1 MLGQG
6 ALDLGRRHPHATRLD
21 HVVGAAGVPET
32 AGRVLPV
39 LVSSADPLAHE
50 GLLRTLVLVPVA
62 GARAVP
68 LDEQIAD
75 FARRDRAAGLVHD
88 HRVVPGYQCAARAR
102 ADLAAPVRNECMAH
116 LGRPDAVENLE
127 PESLEPA
134 VVNRLRQRL
143 TRGQA
148 EAHRPEVVQPFGV
161 RDLEHRGE
169 GGRYREE
176 QGRPL
181 ARENL
186 EHLCRLGAPGVEHGR
201 GAHVEREIQGVAEPV
216 GEEQPGHG
224 EAAVVR
230 ADLQYVP
237 PERLAADDHVVVQV
251 HGGLGRTRRTGRVQ
265 PEGDVVLGRV
275 RRVELVRLRG
285 HELGQ
290 PDLPRPGPAR
300 HHELPQEPEMR
311 PDRFDR
317 RCQVLAGDDDRGAAV
332 VQDVLVIARLEERV
346 RRHRHGADLQRTPKR
361 VHELGTVG
369 QQQQHAL
376 LHADTEPSQRVAA
389 AVGAGPHLAVRDIP
403 AAAAN
408 GEPAGAA
415 FRDVA
420 VDEPGGGVAGAG
432 DVHGSC

>member
-1 MLGQG
+1 ISRSRKRWIFPVAVFGSSFTNTIQRGYLYAASRCFTKACNSSSNAG
-6 ALDLGRRHPHATRLD
+6 DATWP
-21 HVVGAAGVPET
+21 AASTTNASGLTSSSASAAPTTPASTT
-32 AGRVLPV
+32 AGC
-39 LVSSADPLAHE
+39 S
-50 GLLRTLVLVPVA
+50 
-62 GARAVP
+62 ARA
-68 LDEQIAD
+68 LSTS
-75 FARRDRAAGLVHD
+75 AGLVHD

-237 PERLAADDHVVVQV
+237 PE
-251 HGGLGRTRRTGRVQ
+251 
-265 PEGDVVLGRV
+265 
-275 RRVELVRLRG
+275 
-285 HELGQ
+285 
-290 PDLPRPGPAR
+290 
-300 HHELPQEPEMR
+300 
-311 PDRFDR
+311 
-317 RCQVLAGDDDRGAAV
+317 
-332 VQDVLVIARLEERV
+332 
-346 RRHRHGADLQRTPKR
+346 
-361 VHELGTVG
+361 
-369 QQQQHAL
+369 
-376 LHADTEPSQRVAA
+376 
-389 AVGAGPHLAVRDIP
+389 
-403 AAAAN
+403 
-408 GEPAGAA
+408 
-415 FRDVA
+415 
-420 VDEPGGGVAGAG
+420 
-432 DVHGSC
+432 